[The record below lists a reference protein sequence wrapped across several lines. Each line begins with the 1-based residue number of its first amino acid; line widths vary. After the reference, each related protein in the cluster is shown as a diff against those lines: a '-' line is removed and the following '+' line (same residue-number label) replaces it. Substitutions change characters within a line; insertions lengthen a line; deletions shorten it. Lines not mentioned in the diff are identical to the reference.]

1 MNSSYPEITHF
12 LVWNDL
18 IIKEMCL
25 FSHGK
30 LRTTDFIF
38 WMLLRDD
45 KAAWVF
51 FLTESELPIVLVM
64 FAVRF
69 HQNKH
74 NNFAVLRRRS

>member
-18 IIKEMCL
+18 IIKKMCL

-38 WMLLRDD
+38 WMPLRDD
-45 KAAWVF
+45 KAA
-51 FLTESELPIVLVM
+51 
-64 FAVRF
+64 
-69 HQNKH
+69 
-74 NNFAVLRRRS
+74 

>member
-1 MNSSYPEITHF
+1 MNSSYSEITHF

-25 FSHGK
+25 FSHSK

-45 KAAWVF
+45 KAAGIF
-51 FLTESELPIVLVM
+51 F
-64 FAVRF
+64 
-69 HQNKH
+69 
-74 NNFAVLRRRS
+74 

>member
-1 MNSSYPEITHF
+1 MNSSYQEITHF

-25 FSHGK
+25 FSHSK

-45 KAAWVF
+45 KAA
-51 FLTESELPIVLVM
+51 
-64 FAVRF
+64 
-69 HQNKH
+69 
-74 NNFAVLRRRS
+74 